1 MIRIGSYNLPLV
13 TTTVDSR
20 VEYVLGR
27 VRRVIQITSV
37 LSQFASRV
45 AFQSALEGL
54 SREIERFDRGE
65 VEISL
70 QSGRYLSGRRRKH
83 KVEVDEER
91 CLAVMSLEVLADDRF
106 EHGPLCFHS
115 ETITSSPHS
124 FLVISSGN
132 WNALPQIQYNPTCPV
147 TYPHF
152 FDGTRQITVY
162 LEMNASDVLVLDST
176 KHSITL
182 NGESVLQAAQGD
194 FVELSPGTTSLLCS
208 DAGSVHTAS
217 LYLFWHDRWV

>member
-1 MIRIGSYNLPLV
+1 MIRIGSFNLPQV
-13 TTTVDSR
+13 TTTADSR

-37 LSQFASRV
+37 LNQFANREV
-45 AFQSALEGL
+45 FQSAIESL

-70 QSGRYLSGRRRKH
+70 QPGRFLRGRRKKH

-91 CLAVMSLEVLADDRF
+91 CLAVMSLEVIADDRF
-106 EHGPLCFHS
+106 EHSSLRFHS
-115 ETITSSPHS
+115 ETITGSPQTFS
-124 FLVISSGN
+124 VVSNGN

-147 TYPHF
+147 SFTNFY
-152 FDGTRQITVY
+152 DGTRQMTVIQ
-162 LEMNASDVLVLDST
+162 EMNAPDVLIIDSA
-176 KHSITL
+176 KRSVTL
-182 NGESVLQAAQGD
+182 NGENVLHMTQGD
-194 FVELSPGTTSLLCS
+194 FVELAPGTTHLVYG

-217 LYLFWHDRWV
+217 LYLFWQDRWV